1 MNINKIISE
10 ELNLEEKKII
20 AAVTLL
26 DNGDT
31 VPFIARYR
39 KEVTGSLTDD
49 DLRELEKKLNYYRS
63 VNERAV
69 TILKSLEEQG
79 VLTDVLKSEIEAAR
93 KLTELED
100 IYRPFKPK
108 KKTRASIAI
117 EKGLKPLA
125 LTIFN
130 GEVIENFDEY
140 VSSFINE
147 EKKVLTAKDALS
159 GAKDIIAE
167 MISDDPEYR
176 RYIKGLILRTG
187 MISSIELIKDE
198 KDTFANYKD
207 YREQISKIP
216 NFRILALSRGET
228 LKCLKVKLEYDVD
241 TIARFIEINIVKND
255 VYTTIIKEVI
265 ADSLK
270 RLILPSVET
279 EIRSDLFT
287 RAEDAS
293 IIVFEQNLKQLLLY
307 PPLRNKVVLGF
318 DPGFRTGCKICVVN
332 EHGDMQMVDVVYVTS
347 ASENQIQ
354 LGIAKV
360 AEAIIKYN
368 VSYIALGNGTASR
381 ESEEVLSK
389 MIKDYKLNV
398 KISMVN
404 ESGASVYS
412 ASELAQKEYPDL
424 TVEKRSAISL
434 ARRLQD
440 PLSEL
445 VKIDPK
451 AIGVGQ
457 YQHDMNQG
465 KLDFALKEVIGVCV
479 NNVGVNINNASK
491 EILKY
496 ISGISESLAN
506 NIIDYRVEH
515 VAFKSRSELQKVPK
529 LGPKAFQLC
538 AGFLRIPESKN
549 PFDNTGVHPESYK
562 LAESIL
568 ELISM
573 KPIDILVKENQD
585 KIANLYDSDFF
596 KKNLKEYNET
606 IDDILRELIKPG
618 HDIRDEAEIVELSSE
633 AKDIKSLKVGMILT
647 GVVHNITDFGAFV
660 DINVHQ
666 DGLVHISQIT
676 NKFIRHPNEVLQIN
690 DVVKVKV
697 ISVDVEKKKIGLSIK
712 QVEK

>member
-63 VNERAV
+63 VNDRAN

-79 VLTDVLKSEIEAAR
+79 VLTDALKAEIEEAR

-125 LTIFN
+125 LVIFN
-130 GEVIENFDEY
+130 GEVVENFDEY
-140 VSSFINE
+140 VSTFINE

-187 MISSIELIKDE
+187 NISSTELIKDE
-198 KDTFANYKD
+198 KDTFANYKE
-207 YREQISKIP
+207 YREPISRIP
-216 NFRILALSRGET
+216 NFRILALSRGEA
-228 LKCLKVKLEYDVD
+228 LKCLKVKLEYDID

-255 VYTTIIKEVI
+255 VYTAIIEEVI

-347 ASENQIQ
+347 ASENQIE
-354 LGIAKV
+354 LGITKV

-496 ISGISESLAN
+496 ISGISETLAN

-515 VAFKSRSELQKVPK
+515 VTFKSRSELTKVPK

-568 ELISM
+568 ELIGM
-573 KPIDILVKENQD
+573 KPSDILVKENQD

-596 KKNLKEYNET
+596 KKNLKEYTET

-618 HDIRDEAEIVELSSE
+618 HDIRDEAEVVELSSE